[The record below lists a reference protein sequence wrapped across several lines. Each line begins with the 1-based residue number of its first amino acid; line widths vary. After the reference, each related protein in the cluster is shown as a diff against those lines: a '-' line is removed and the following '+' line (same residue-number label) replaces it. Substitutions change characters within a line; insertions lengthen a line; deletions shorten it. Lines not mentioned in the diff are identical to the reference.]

1 MAAFLV
7 SRLRNMTI
15 YAANAF
21 IYAIFQLA
29 SAIPIRSVATAK
41 HFTIESPVRE
51 QLYIWFTTDYW
62 FYQAESWF
70 VSLSLI

>member
-29 SAIPIRSVATAK
+29 SAIQVRPLAVAK
-41 HFTIESPVRE
+41 HFHNRITSKRAA
-51 QLYIWFTTDYW
+51 LYL
-62 FYQAESWF
+62 
-70 VSLSLI
+70 V